1 MKPKFNFPPNVY
13 GETRLGLQKNYR
25 NNLLATI
32 ELMRRGNTDGQ
43 AFSNYSFG
51 WQSQFLPLVGI
62 YDPLVEAIIQKAFI
76 FLKNIGEE
84 ISTFNFKTITMENL
98 WANINYTNDVNW
110 PHSHAGDI
118 SGVYYLQT
126 PKNCGNIGLLNFTGA
141 TSELDIALQD
151 KIAIK
156 PLKAVTDKLILFNS
170 SCHHRVFKNL
180 NKQPRISVSFNMKIK
195 NN

>member
-32 ELMRRGNTDGQ
+32 ELMRRGNKDGQ
-43 AFSNYSFG
+43 AYSNYGYG

-62 YDPLVEAIIQKAFI
+62 YEPLVEAITQKAII
-76 FLKNIGEE
+76 FLRNIGEE

-98 WANINYTNDVNW
+98 WANINYTNDINW
-110 PHSHAGDI
+110 PHNHAGDI

-126 PKNCGNIGLLNFTGA
+126 PKNCGNIGLLNFTGV
-141 TSELDIALQD
+141 TSELDLALQD
-151 KIAIK
+151 RIIIK
-156 PLKAVTDKLILFNS
+156 PLKATIDKLILFNS
-170 SCHHRVFKNL
+170 SCYHRVFKNL
-180 NKQPRISVSFNMKIK
+180 NKKPRISVSFNMKIK